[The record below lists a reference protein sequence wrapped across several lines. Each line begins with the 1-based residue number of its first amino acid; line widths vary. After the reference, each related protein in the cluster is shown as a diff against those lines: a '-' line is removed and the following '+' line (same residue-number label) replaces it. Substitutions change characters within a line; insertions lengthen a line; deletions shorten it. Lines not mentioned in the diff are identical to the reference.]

1 MDDVHVCMYVHRYV
15 CTYMKSDNFAH
26 PNIATIVNLHQV
38 NEFVVK
44 KFIHIFTDLHLPKNR
59 LPYYFSINSELIFM

>member
-1 MDDVHVCMYVHRYV
+1 
-15 CTYMKSDNFAH
+15 MKSDNFAH